1 MVKKNKMKLHK
12 KKIKIIAETM
22 FMYIGFMSMIITIIY
37 NLLNNG
43 YNQRIA

>member
-1 MVKKNKMKLHK
+1 MKLHK
-12 KKIKIIAETM
+12 KKIKIIAEAM

-43 YNQRIA
+43 